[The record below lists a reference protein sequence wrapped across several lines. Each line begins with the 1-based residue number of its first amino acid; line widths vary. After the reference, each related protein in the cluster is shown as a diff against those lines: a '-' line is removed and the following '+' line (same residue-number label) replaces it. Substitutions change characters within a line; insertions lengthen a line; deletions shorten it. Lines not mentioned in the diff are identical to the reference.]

1 VRGDGAGG
9 RCGRVTLVELT
20 RDEAA
25 IAISRQPWTWSLSQ
39 RGFGP
44 WPDFNYRG
52 ELVEPPSVAARVT
65 PP

>member
-1 VRGDGAGG
+1 
-9 RCGRVTLVELT
+9 LVELT